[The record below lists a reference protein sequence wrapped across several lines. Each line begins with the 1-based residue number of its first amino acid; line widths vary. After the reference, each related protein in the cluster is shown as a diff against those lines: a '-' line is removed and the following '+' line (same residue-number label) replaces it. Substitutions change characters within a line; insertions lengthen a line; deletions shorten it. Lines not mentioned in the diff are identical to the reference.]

1 MQLFAGATHVAA
13 LVTAGEADQLPVL
26 PHMGELIFGLI
37 AIAILY
43 VIVQKKVV
51 PNLEKAYA
59 DRTAAIEGGMHKAEE
74 AQQQAQAAL
83 EQYKAQLAEARVEA
97 SNIRQEA
104 QERGAAIIVE
114 LRAQAQIEANRMT
127 EAAHKQIE
135 AERQQAVVSLR
146 SEVGR
151 LSTELASRIVGESLH
166 DEARQSGIVE
176 RFLEELES
184 GDVRPETVGQDA

>member
-1 MQLFAGATHVAA
+1 VQLLAGATHVAA
-13 LVTAGEADQLPVL
+13 LVTAGEAEQLPVL
-26 PHMGELIFGLI
+26 PHWGELIFGLI

-51 PNLEKAYA
+51 PNLEKAYS

-74 AQQQAQAAL
+74 AQQEAQVAL

-97 SNIRQEA
+97 SRIRAEA

-114 LRAQAQIEANRMT
+114 LRAQAQIETNRMT

-176 RFLEELES
+176 RFLTELES
-184 GDVRPETVGQDA
+184 GAIRPETVGQDA